1 MREILEDDETIEDY
15 YTPAESRTPETNM
28 GLVLPEGTDGN
39 VEDYRPSPA
48 HAFRLWQTFL
58 EKVNPLTKVIHV
70 PSVQSKLVE
79 ATTNPGAIPK
89 NVEALLFSIYVMAV
103 AAMDEAK
110 CQEQLGCGKEEAYQR
125 FATGC
130 RIALM
135 RIGIL
140 NTYDLVV
147 LQALVLYFVSRAAL
161 AHRIRVN
168 KIQVVPCRSRRPPR
182 RLDSQRRHREGRAKD
197 GPA

>member
-1 MREILEDDETIEDY
+1 MREILEDDETMDEY
-15 YTPAESRTPETNM
+15 CTPVDSRTPEHNTS
-28 GLVLPEGTDGN
+28 LVLSEGTDGS
-39 VEDYRPSPA
+39 VEEYRPSPA

-70 PSVQSKLVE
+70 PSVQPKLVE
-79 ATTNPGAIPK
+79 ATANPNSIPK
-89 NVEALLFSIYVMAV
+89 NVDALLFSIYAMAV
-103 AAMDEAK
+103 AAMDDRE
-110 CQEQLGCGKEEAYQR
+110 CQQQLGCAKEEAYQR

-147 LQALVLYFVSRAAL
+147 LQALLLYFVRTLGVPSCIRA
-161 AHRIRVN
+161 N
-168 KIQVVPCRSRRPPR
+168 
-182 RLDSQRRHREGRAKD
+182 
-197 GPA
+197 

>member
-1 MREILEDDETIEDY
+1 MREILEDDDTMDEY
-15 YTPAESRTPETNM
+15 STPVDSRTPEYNTT
-28 GLVLPEGTDGN
+28 LVLSESTDGN
-39 VEDYRPSPA
+39 VDEYRPSPA

-70 PSVQSKLVE
+70 PSVQPKLVE
-79 ATTNPGAIPK
+79 ATANPNSIPK
-89 NVEALLFSIYVMAV
+89 NVDALLFSIYAMAV
-103 AAMDEAK
+103 AAMDDTE
-110 CQEQLGCGKEEAYQR
+110 CQQQLGCAKEEAYQR

-147 LQALVLYFVSRAAL
+147 LQALLLYFVRPLGVPAVSR
-161 AHRIRVN
+161 
-168 KIQVVPCRSRRPPR
+168 
-182 RLDSQRRHREGRAKD
+182 
-197 GPA
+197 

>member
-1 MREILEDDETIEDY
+1 MREILEDDEIEDHC
-15 YTPAESRTPETNM
+15 TPADARTPEYHSSI
-28 GLVLPEGTDGN
+28 VLSEGTDGN

-70 PSVQSKLVE
+70 PSVQPKLVE
-79 ATTNPGAIPK
+79 ATIDPGSIPK

-103 AAMDEAK
+103 TALDERE
-110 CQEQLGCGKEEAYQR
+110 CQQQLGCAKEEAYQR
-125 FATGC
+125 FSTGC

-140 NTYDLVV
+140 KTYDLVV
-147 LQALVLYFVSRAAL
+147 LQALVLYFVSL
-161 AHRIRVN
+161 SGLPCHIRIN
-168 KIQVVPCRSRRPPR
+168 NPSSRSRAVLTVMLPGSSTAS
-182 RLDSQRRHREGRAKD
+182 L
-197 GPA
+197 